1 MYYRFVDGWLTSLSA
16 LGQGL
21 AAMTVVVAVVS
32 IGAAVVVYVWWS
44 GRSRAAVAT
53 RAQVAVE
60 AVAAEAAAIKA
71 ATDDSAE
78 SESLVWS
85 LSPSPSLSVLMPM
98 EDSRSG
104 TGSWQLSDDQSD
116 HSDHRVRSGPISSS
130 SSRSSGSDRSLLLDP
145 YEVTEDG
152 VEDSDD
158 SEHACSFDL
167 DGWQQS

>member
-1 MYYRFVDGWLTSLSA
+1 M
-16 LGQGL
+16 
-21 AAMTVVVAVVS
+21 
-32 IGAAVVVYVWWS
+32 
-44 GRSRAAVAT
+44 
-53 RAQVAVE
+53 AVE
-60 AVAAEAAAIKA
+60 AAAVEAAAVKA
-71 ATDDSAE
+71 ATEDSAE
-78 SESLVWS
+78 SESLEWS

-104 TGSWQLSDDQSD
+104 TGSWQLSDDHSDHSD
-116 HSDHRVRSGPISSS
+116 HSDHRVRSGPIS